1 MMILFI
7 SNVQKKPQEL
17 YTLLILAQQVN
28 IMSKVAI
35 VCNGAEPKNLYPAFI
50 LGSSAIASGDELVLF
65 FTPGAAP
72 ALRKGELEKIKGKGM
87 PDMADLVEGVE
98 DLGARLLL
106 CELALEAKD
115 MKKEDFRESVEIVG
129 ATSFMAEI
137 SDARVTFSF

>member
-1 MMILFI
+1 M
-7 SNVQKKPQEL
+7 
-17 YTLLILAQQVN
+17 
-28 IMSKVAI
+28 
-35 VCNGAEPKNLYPAFI
+35 
-50 LGSSAIASGDELVLF
+50 
-65 FTPGAAP
+65 
-72 ALRKGELEKIKGKGM
+72 RKGELEKIKSKGM

-137 SDARVTFSF
+137 SDAQVTFSF